1 MKRMMKRFA
10 AGAFAATLALTS
22 ANITA
27 LAAGETT
34 VTVTGD
40 VNYVDMSTLT
50 QVVLPTTKTLQFA
63 LDPQGLSAI
72 SGTSASAADLAASA
86 GKIVSNGEASIINWG
101 YYPIKAS
108 AKFYV
113 TDNGGSEFVDTAAGI
128 DADTSKK
135 IHLTVTPSS
144 AATTV
149 TTTNDADGKIE
160 DITTAGYA
168 AAAEGVAITSKAA
181 GTANGMVFA
190 LEGAEYTFKK
200 DTVDGKD
207 VYSAERNTSGT
218 YGVGSFKIGG
228 ELNKNADW
236 SAYSAKSPK
245 TLKLNAVFSFTTIT
259 PDALTYYKTSFI
271 EPGTYNMI
279 TSNAPGA
286 TDSDASVYYDP
297 ANGGRVQLTVGTG
310 AAESTIKTVQFVKTT
325 TKTKISDSTATTTS
339 TSNVAVSK
347 YTLNA
352 TGTELTLPSVAGVLK
367 EVDKVDTTDTNNFD
381 SASSTYLKIAYAD
394 ATYSYEVTYE
404 LNVAFADGTS
414 FNLPVTM
421 IKAVGPTVT
430 YSGADLKKV
439 TKETASAAI
448 SGITVT
454 LGNTG
459 ATEVADVE
467 LNASKSTV
475 PTSSYNKANVTIT
488 NPAGGVPTIAFKAS
502 AFKYTSADVAGQI
515 VFTVTFNNGETADLV
530 IPVA

>member
-40 VNYVDMSTLT
+40 VNYVDMSTYT
-50 QVVLPTTKTLQFA
+50 QVILPTTKTLQFA
-63 LDPQGLSAI
+63 LDPQGLSAM
-72 SGTSASAADLAASA
+72 SGTSATAADLAAGA

-135 IHLTVTPSS
+135 IYLTATPSS

-181 GTANGMVFA
+181 ASANGMVFA
-190 LEGAEYTFKK
+190 LEGAEYTFTK

-207 VYSAERNTSGT
+207 VYSAERNASGT
-218 YGVGSFKIGG
+218 YGVASFKIGG

-236 SAYSAKSPK
+236 SAYSTAKPK

-259 PDALTYYKTSFI
+259 PDALAYYKASFI
-271 EPGTYNMI
+271 EPGTFNMI
-279 TSNAPGA
+279 TSSAPGA
-286 TDSDASVYYDP
+286 TDPDATVYYDP

-310 AAESTIKTVQFVKTT
+310 ASESTIKTVQFVKTT
-325 TKTKISDSTATTTS
+325 VKTKTSDSTTTTS
-339 TSNVAVSK
+339 TSNVGVSK

-352 TGTELTLPSVAGVLK
+352 TGTELTLPSVSGVLN
-367 EVDKVDTTDTNNFD
+367 EVNKVDADNASNFD
-381 SASSTYLKIAYAD
+381 PASSTYLQIAYAD
-394 ATYSYEVTYE
+394 ATYSYDVTYE
-404 LNVAFADGTS
+404 LNVIYADGTS
-414 FNLPVTM
+414 FKLPVTI
-421 IKAVGPTVT
+421 IKAQAPTVT
-430 YSGADLKKV
+430 YTGSALARKGTATANAALKAADV
-439 TKETASAAI
+439 S
-448 SGITVT
+448 VT

-459 ATEVADVE
+459 ATKITNVAINE
-467 LNASKSTV
+467 SKSTKV
-475 PTSSYNKANVTIT
+475 TLSAINDTKVTFTDTTIT
-488 NPAGGVPTIAFKAS
+488 IAAS
-502 AFKYTSADVAGQI
+502 AFKYLNTEEGQI
-515 VFTVTFNNGETADLV
+515 VYTVTFDNGQTADLV

>member
-40 VNYVDMSTLT
+40 VNYVDMSTYT
-50 QVVLPTTKTLQFA
+50 QVILPTTKTLQFA
-63 LDPQGLSAI
+63 LDPQGLSAMT
-72 SGTSASAADLAASA
+72 GDSATASDLAASA
-86 GKIVSNGEASIINWG
+86 GKISSVGEASIINWG

-135 IHLTVTPSS
+135 IHLTATPSS

-149 TTTNDADGKIE
+149 TTTNDAEGKIE
-160 DITTAGYA
+160 DITTTGYT
-168 AAAEGVAITSKAA
+168 AAAEGVSITSKAA

-286 TDSDASVYYDP
+286 TDPDAAVYYDP
-297 ANGGRVQLTVGTG
+297 ASGGRVQLTVGTG

-325 TKTKISDSTATTTS
+325 VKTKKADSAETTS
-339 TSNVAVSK
+339 TSNVGVTK

-381 SASSTYLKIAYAD
+381 SASSTYLKIAYGD
-394 ATYSYEVTYE
+394 ATYDYVSTYE
-404 LNVAFADGTS
+404 LNVTFADGTS

-421 IKAVGPTVT
+421 IKAQAPAVE
-430 YSGADLKKV
+430 YKGANLAGKKAA
-439 TKETASAAI
+439 TANAAI
-448 SGITVT
+448 KVADVVVT

-459 ATEVADVE
+459 ATKITSVAINE
-467 LNASKSTV
+467 SKST
-475 PTSSYNKANVTIT
+475 NVALTAIAAAKVTHTDTTIT
-488 NPAGGVPTIAFKAS
+488 IAAS
-502 AFKYTSADVAGQI
+502 AFKYQNTDAGQI
-515 VFTVTFNNGETADLV
+515 VYTVTFDNGQTADLV
-530 IPVA
+530 IPVDAVP